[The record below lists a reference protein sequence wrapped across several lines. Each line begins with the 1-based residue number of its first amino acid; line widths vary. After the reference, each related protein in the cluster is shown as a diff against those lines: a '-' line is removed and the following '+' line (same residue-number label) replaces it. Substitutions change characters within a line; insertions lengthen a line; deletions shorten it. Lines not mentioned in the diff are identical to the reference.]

1 MSNIVGEEFEDYVG
15 RQIKQR
21 QKVHSSGVSSLRDNS
36 QISYLNSKTSWVK
49 FASAVSVTE
58 EKLTNIGINNSNLVG
73 MGLAKNNILFG
84 GTSTLNGSNL
94 NPKSS
99 NINLSG
105 YQHSDEWGIVPMPG
119 IESVDIKTL
128 NRGSI
133 EKATIK
139 LKAYSRE
146 QFDIIDIL
154 YLRLGYTVLLE
165 WGVSSYISNDGT
177 YKTIGGT
184 LVEDPKRFFSDSFGS
199 GGSFLDLLGPI
210 EYYRKTYNGNYDGLL
225 GKISNF
231 NWSFNPDGSY
241 DITVTVVSLGDVVE
255 SLKTNLTP
263 NNKISTYIQT
273 SVSTLKSSLESE
285 REDTRDAS
293 TEANRFLIESPTA
306 DDISAMLWVWKYK
319 NKDKIINNL
328 RGGSIAITTNSGK
341 KKGEY
346 QELINYIGNRLYKTP
361 TDKETL
367 DPIIRYDFYIGL
379 QSRYQTVMEDPDV
392 HFFGSATGISS
403 TEARRIAGLIGKDI
417 KTGLNYASVYGKKY
431 SKFFSN
437 QDFSHRYFTKGFEN
451 DDGTNKTLGIRP
463 EKVEI
468 EANEAGVVDPLQYIT
483 RDKPC
488 FYIRDEQP
496 RFYLK
501 FGALLEYIKNGI
513 IPATKTN
520 SSSQPILNIDLSPK
534 SKMYSIPNQISLD
547 PRVCL
552 VRNDKFQKRKSSFAR
567 VLGSNTS
574 VFRVSD
580 SQEEEKKSKYINA
593 AYIMNIYLNFDFI
606 TDSLD
611 SNKDTDGNVNL
622 YGFISSLCDG
632 LNVALGGINNL
643 EPTVDKTSNILKI
656 IDSTPIPGI
665 LSGRKSNDYTL
676 EMYGYNPNTKGSNF
690 VRDINLKT
698 AITPE
703 YATMVTVGA
712 TAGGYVKGVEA
723 TAFSN
728 WNDGLTDR
736 FNDELQNNVTAGV
749 KNEAEINYV
758 KKFLNEQ
765 SLCYGF
771 SGIKLTGGSEDA
783 QGNIYLRGNIKFNEE
798 AIDSNVSVVT
808 EFYRYLQANNKVG
821 NSIGFIPFKLGLTLD
836 GISGIK
842 IYNKLN
848 IDSRF
853 LPSNYGKTLDLLVT
867 GISHKLSNND
877 WTTEIET
884 TAMPEAK
891 VLSQGDLDTISWGA
905 VEDIIDSTIELSTSG
920 GGTTTNNEISDYTPT
935 SGTPLLEKAVRDQ
948 FTLMYDFA
956 QTPSTFKTRIS
967 NNEGNSSTAIAARAN
982 SAEISGL
989 CAGYSYNG
997 ILKLKDHIDTK
1008 STKPISWTWKGS
1020 GNAYANAH
1028 LDKIQA
1034 TNGGNFYTKTYA
1046 GFMSVK
1052 DARVLMKDTT
1062 WNYGDV
1068 VNYRLFQN
1076 KSGGKEGGFHTQVY
1090 TGDIFNKSNYWNLKG
1105 KRDKKNGN
1113 SEWSTSVATNYGS
1126 SWVYGPNSYGGGDG
1140 GYHIYVFKVN
1150 KEYLI

>member
-21 QKVHSSGVSSLRDNS
+21 QKVHSSGVNNLRDNS

-49 FASAVSVTE
+49 FASAVSVTK
-58 EKLTNIGINNSNLVG
+58 EKLTDIGINNSNLVG

-99 NINLSG
+99 NVDLSG
-105 YQHSDEWGIVPMPG
+105 YQHSDEWGIIPMPG

-580 SQEEEKKSKYINA
+580 SQKEEKKSKYINA

-611 SNKDTDGNVNL
+611 SNKDTDGNANL

-728 WNDGLTDR
+728 WNKGLTDR
-736 FNDELQNNVTAGV
+736 FNNELQNNITAGDE
-749 KNEAEINYV
+749 NEAEINYV
-758 KKFLNEQ
+758 KKFLNEL

-771 SGIKLTGGSEDA
+771 SGIQLKGEGGQIISS
-783 QGNIYLRGNIKFNEE
+783 IKFNEE
-798 AIDSNVSVVT
+798 AIDSNVGIVT
-808 EFYRYLQANNKVG
+808 EFYRFLQSKNRVG
-821 NSIGFIPFKLGLTLD
+821 NSMGFIPFKLGLTLD

-891 VLSQGDLDTISWGA
+891 VLSQGNLSNISWGA
-905 VEDIIDSTIELSTSG
+905 VDDIIDSTIELNNIQENAV
-920 GGTTTNNEISDYTPT
+920 TNIPTEISQYTPS
-935 SGTPLLEKAVRDQ
+935 SGTPLLEAAVRDQ
-948 FTLMYDFA
+948 FTLMYNFE
-956 QTPSTFKTRIS
+956 QTPSTYTGRILS
-967 NNEGNSSTAIAARAN
+967 EEGDTSTVKIARNN

-997 ILKLKDHIDTK
+997 ILELKNHIDAK
-1008 STKPISWTWKGS
+1008 STKPIPWTWKGS
-1020 GNAYANAH
+1020 GDAYANSH

-1034 TNGGNFYTKTYA
+1034 TNGGNFYTKTYV
-1046 GFMSVK
+1046 GFLERDK
-1052 DARVLMKDTT
+1052 ARKYINEQT

-1068 VNYRLFQN
+1068 VNYRKYQN
-1076 KSGGKEGGFHTQVY
+1076 ESKGEASGFHTQVY
-1090 TGDIFNKSNYWNLKG
+1090 TGNIFSTSNFWKNGGGVRVKG
-1105 KRDKKNGN
+1105 KHGN
-1113 SEWSTSVATNYGS
+1113 SGWSTSNATNYGS
-1126 SWVYGPNSYGGGDG
+1126 PFVYSEGK
-1140 GYHIYVFKVN
+1140 YHVYVFKV
-1150 KEYLI
+1150 KEEFLI

>member
-15 RQIKQR
+15 DQIIQR
-21 QKVHSSGVSSLRDNS
+21 QKVHGSGVSSLRDNS

-58 EKLTNIGINNSNLVG
+58 EKLTDIGINNSNLVG

-99 NINLSG
+99 NVGLSG

-119 IESVDIKTL
+119 IESIDIKTL

-165 WGVSSYISNDGT
+165 WGVSSYIANDGT

-184 LVEDPKRFFSDSFGS
+184 LVEDPKRFFSDSFES
-199 GGSFLDLLGPI
+199 GGSFLNLLGPI
-210 EYYRKTYNGNYDGLL
+210 EYYRKTYDGNYDGLL

-241 DITVTVVSLGDVVE
+241 DITITVVSLGDVVE

-263 NNKISTYIQT
+263 NNLISSYIQT
-273 SVSTLKSSLESE
+273 SVSTLQSSLKEESE
-285 REDTRDAS
+285 ETRDAL
-293 TEANRFLIESPTA
+293 TESNRFLIESPTA
-306 DDISAMLWVWKYK
+306 DDISAMLWVWKWK
-319 NKDKIINNL
+319 NKDRIIDNIK
-328 RGGSIAITTNSGK
+328 GDPISITTNSGK
-341 KKGEY
+341 KTGEY
-346 QELINYIGNRLYKTP
+346 QEFKNFIGNRLFKNP
-361 TDKETL
+361 PNKKTL
-367 DPIIRYDFYIGL
+367 DPIIRYDFYLCGRGFK
-379 QSRYQTVMEDPDV
+379 SQTSTYVENPDKVEDNYK
-392 HFFGSATGISS
+392 HLFGSKSGI
-403 TEARRIAGLIGKDI
+403 TEEGAKEIRLSMYHDIVGKDYYNLL
-417 KTGLNYASVYGKKY
+417 GENAKKY
-431 SKFFSN
+431 SKLLDN
-437 QDFSHRYFTKGFEN
+437 VNMD
-451 DDGTNKTLGIRP
+451 TNYVSRGLRAHDVKAGYV
-463 EKVEI
+463 KVKI
-468 EANEAGVVDPLQYIT
+468 EADEAGVVDPLQYIT
-483 RDKPC
+483 RNKSC

-501 FGALLEYIKNGI
+501 FGALLEYIKKGI
-513 IPATKTN
+513 IPSTKTN

-552 VRNDKFQKRKSSFAR
+552 VRNDKFQKRKSSFAK
-567 VLGSNTS
+567 VLGNYTS

-580 SQEEEKKSKYINA
+580 SQKEEKKSKYINV

-606 TDSLD
+606 IDSLD
-611 SNKDTDGNVNL
+611 SNKDTDGNANL

-728 WNDGLTDR
+728 WNKGLTDR
-736 FNDELQNNVTAGV
+736 FNNELQNNITAGDE
-749 KNEAEINYV
+749 NEAEINYV
-758 KKFLNEQ
+758 KKFLNEL

-771 SGIKLTGGSEDA
+771 SGIQLKGEGGQIISS
-783 QGNIYLRGNIKFNEE
+783 IKFNEE
-798 AIDSNVSVVT
+798 AIDSNVGIVT
-808 EFYRYLQANNKVG
+808 EFYKFLQSKNRVG
-821 NSIGFIPFKLGLTLD
+821 NSMGFIPFKLGLTLD

-842 IYNKLN
+842 IYNKLH

-853 LPSNYGKTLDLLVT
+853 LPSNYGKTLDLLIT

-884 TAMPEAK
+884 TAIPEAK
-891 VLSQGDLDTISWGA
+891 VLSQGNLNNINWGA
-905 VEDIIDSTIELSTSG
+905 VDDIIDSTIELNNIQENAV
-920 GGTTTNNEISDYTPT
+920 TNIPTEISQYTPS
-935 SGTPLLEKAVRDQ
+935 SGTPLLEAAVRDQ
-948 FTLMYDFA
+948 FTLMYNFE
-956 QTPSTFKTRIS
+956 QTPSTYTGRILS
-967 NNEGNSSTAIAARAN
+967 EEGDTSTVKIARNN

-997 ILKLKDHIDTK
+997 ILELKNHIDAK
-1008 STKPISWTWKGS
+1008 STKPIPWTWKGS
-1020 GNAYANAH
+1020 GDAYANSH

-1034 TNGGNFYTKTYA
+1034 TNGGNFYTKTYV
-1046 GFMSVK
+1046 GFLERDK
-1052 DARVLMKDTT
+1052 ARKYINKQT

-1068 VNYRLFQN
+1068 VNYRKYQN
-1076 KSGGKEGGFHTQVY
+1076 ESKGEASGFHTQVY
-1090 TGDIFNKSNYWNLKG
+1090 TGNIFSTSNFWKNGGGVRVKG
-1105 KRDKKNGN
+1105 KHGN
-1113 SEWSTSVATNYGS
+1113 SGWSTSNATNYGS
-1126 SWVYGPNSYGGGDG
+1126 PFVYLAGK
-1140 GYHIYVFKVN
+1140 YHVYVFKV
-1150 KEYLI
+1150 KEEFLI